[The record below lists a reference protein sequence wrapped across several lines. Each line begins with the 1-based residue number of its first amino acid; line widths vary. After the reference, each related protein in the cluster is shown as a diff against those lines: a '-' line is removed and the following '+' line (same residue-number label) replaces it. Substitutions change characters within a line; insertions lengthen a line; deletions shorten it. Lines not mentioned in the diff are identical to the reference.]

1 MTALGFGPSPRP
13 RYIYLNRQ
21 YPDCLWY
28 FWDHAGN
35 KPEPILHAALTG
47 ILTKIEITDKEFRGK
62 PDTKLDFYIKAD
74 RAYKIQVGFDT
85 LTAKSLLSALT
96 LVPDLAQPMTIAPEP
111 GDTDSVVFGKVAID
125 GEILYAPYS
134 ESANWPEI
142 LQALID
148 RLPRSAAT
156 HPASGAS
163 LSAPI
168 PSAPQS
174 TAPTPK
180 LPTLPT
186 AAKTDN
192 LDQPI
197 SDADRAKFVA
207 IVREQRWTNAA
218 VTAYLGSCGY
228 TNSRLILNRDFISIS
243 NGIREADI
251 CDHFHGLTDVEA
263 VSTLPLGTWES
274 AA

>member
-35 KPEPILHAALTG
+35 KPEPILYAALTG
-47 ILTKIEITDKEFRGK
+47 ILIKIEITDKEFRGK
-62 PDTKLDFYIKAD
+62 PDTKLDFHIKAD
-74 RAYKIQVGFDT
+74 RAYKIQVGLDT

-148 RLPRSAAT
+148 RLPRDVRAAN
-156 HPASGAS
+156 PALGAT
-163 LSAPI
+163 
-168 PSAPQS
+168 PQTSTPRS

-180 LPTLPT
+180 LPPLPSASPFKSHST
-186 AAKTDN
+186 IADAQRQYFAAE
-192 LDQPI
+192 
-197 SDADRAKFVA
+197 AKKENWEVSA
-207 IVREQRWTNAA
+207 IR
-218 VTAYLGSCGY
+218 AYLGSCGY
-228 TNSRLILNRDFISIS
+228 THSSTIAIKDFDSICA
-243 NGIREADI
+243 GLKEADI
-251 CDHFHGLTDVEA
+251 QAHFHRITEITPND
-263 VSTLPLGTWES
+263 TLALGTWES

>member
-35 KPEPILHAALTG
+35 KPEPILYAALTG

-62 PDTKLDFYIKAD
+62 PDTKLDFHLKAD
-74 RAYKIQVGFDT
+74 RAYKIQVGLDT

-125 GEILYAPYS
+125 GEILYAPYA

-156 HPASGAS
+156 PPASGAS
-163 LSAPI
+163 LSA
-168 PSAPQS
+168 SAPRS

-207 IVREQRWTNAA
+207 IVREQKWTNAA

-228 TNSRLILNRDFISIS
+228 TNSRLILNRDFISIF

-251 CDHFHGLTDVEA
+251 CDHFHGLTDIEA